1 MTTPNRNN
9 PIAGV
14 TNPIAGVD
22 VNQKSVLSNG
32 LRVVTEEV
40 PHFHSAAV
48 GIWLN
53 VGSRDET
60 GAENGLT
67 HFLEHMAFK
76 GTPRRTVLDIARE
89 IDQLGGMCNAFTSKE
104 QTCFHGRVLAEHLP
118 RLVDLLGDLVL
129 RSQLAAEDLER
140 ERQVIL
146 EEIYAQDDN
155 PEELV
160 QVHFARN
167 FWGDN
172 AFGWPILGKA
182 EHIARVSREDLL
194 AYRRVTYRPSDI
206 IVAAA
211 GRIRHQEVVDLVAA
225 SFEGFANGS
234 PGRERRAVTTHPGVY
249 ALSRNL
255 EQVNLVLGGPG
266 VAAADP
272 RRYAATMLQLVLG
285 GNMSSRLFQVIREQL
300 GLAYSIHSYAQ
311 FFSDAGVVGISA
323 GVSPQ
328 NLPAIMAA
336 IRRELKLL
344 QEERVSE
351 AELTAA
357 KENLRGSIIL
367 SSEDC
372 DHLMGRLAKNELNF
386 GRYIPQEEIIAGML
400 KVTAD
405 EVLEAARELL
415 RPEAWGVALLGPVD
429 KPENYGLA

>member
-1 MTTPNRNN
+1 MTTRNRNN

-14 TNPIAGVD
+14 TDPIAGVD

-32 LRVVTEEV
+32 LRVVTEAV

-129 RSQLAAEDLER
+129 RSQLAAADLER

-146 EEIYAQDDN
+146 EEIYAQDDS

-172 AFGWPILGKA
+172 AFGWPILGEA

-194 AYRRVTYRPSDI
+194 AYRRIAYRPCRHDS
-206 IVAAA
+206 
-211 GRIRHQEVVDLVAA
+211 GRRRPGPAP
-225 SFEGFANGS
+225 GS
-234 PGRERRAVTTHPGVY
+234 
-249 ALSRNL
+249 
-255 EQVNLVLGGPG
+255 GGPG
-266 VAAADP
+266 G
-272 RRYAATMLQLVLG
+272 R
-285 GNMSSRLFQVIREQL
+285 
-300 GLAYSIHSYAQ
+300 Q
-311 FFSDAGVVGISA
+311 F
-323 GVSPQ
+323 
-328 NLPAIMAA
+328 
-336 IRRELKLL
+336 
-344 QEERVSE
+344 
-351 AELTAA
+351 
-357 KENLRGSIIL
+357 
-367 SSEDC
+367 
-372 DHLMGRLAKNELNF
+372 
-386 GRYIPQEEIIAGML
+386 
-400 KVTAD
+400 
-405 EVLEAARELL
+405 
-415 RPEAWGVALLGPVD
+415 
-429 KPENYGLA
+429 